1 MASFHGNDPDSIRR
15 RLAEIAEVEASRR
28 HVLLRAV
35 GGMLASL
42 AISLLIMAW
51 GFSMDDAKFAAAT
64 ALAKCMRESGAS
76 APLPMDMAAVQE
88 SKDWLKQN
96 QVDLSKAVVTMIQLA
111 A

>member
-28 HVLLRAV
+28 HVLLGAV

-51 GFSMDDAKFAAAT
+51 GFSMHDPGRGPLVLWGG
-64 ALAKCMRESGAS
+64 ALVGNVGILLTLLWAHSSSDG
-76 APLPMDMAAVQE
+76 
-88 SKDWLKQN
+88 
-96 QVDLSKAVVTMIQLA
+96 
-111 A
+111 

>member
-51 GFSMDDAKFAAAT
+51 GFSMDDAGRGPMVLWGG
-64 ALAKCMRESGAS
+64 ALVGNVGIIITVLWAHGSSDG
-76 APLPMDMAAVQE
+76 
-88 SKDWLKQN
+88 
-96 QVDLSKAVVTMIQLA
+96 
-111 A
+111 